1 MLFKTDRFG
10 MFIHFGIYAVNAWHE
25 QEQMRRGIAKNEYIK
40 NADIFNP
47 YKFDA
52 EKWVLFAKESGAQ
65 YICFTT
71 KHHDGFCMWD
81 THFTDYKI
89 TNTPF
94 KRDILKELADACR
107 KYDIKL
113 ELYYSCPDW
122 NYIHSVN
129 NGGSHQLP
137 VPNPGDEPDED
148 LYIQYVKNQITE
160 LLTNYGKI
168 YAIFWDI
175 PPVRRDKS
183 VNELVRKLQPHILIN
198 DRGYDEGDYSTP
210 ERDDTASNFSRLCEA
225 CQSVGYQSWGYR
237 ENEDYFTSQ
246 SLISSVSKILIKG
259 GNYLLNVGPNSLG
272 EIPERS
278 ANIFRDVGTWYKKI
292 YNSIV
297 DTKYIKSG
305 DFEYTVKGNS
315 LFLHLPAAFGCSG
328 AVLKPITIA
337 PEKLIFLN
345 GEEKIEGKIE
355 YTPVDYNGKDN
366 TPHLHLYNIPAE
378 KYIKENM
385 VIQMDFNNI
394 DDVLNLLNNKTEK
407 RIL

>member
-10 MFIHFGIYAVNAWHE
+10 MFIHFGIYSINAWHE
-25 QEQMRRGIAKNEYIK
+25 QEQMRLNIPKSEYIK
-40 NADIFNP
+40 NADIFDP
-47 YKFDA
+47 YNFNA
-52 EKWVLFAKESGAQ
+52 EEWVLFAKESGAQ

-81 THFTDYKI
+81 SKFTDYKI

-94 KRDILKELADACR
+94 KRDLLKELADACQR
-107 KYDIKL
+107 HGIKL

-122 NYIHSVN
+122 NYKHSVN

-137 VPNPGDEPDED
+137 KPNPGDEPNEA

-168 YAIFWDI
+168 YAFFWDI

-183 VNELVRKLQPHILIN
+183 VNELVRSLQPHILIN

-210 ERDDTASNFSRLCEA
+210 ERDDSASNFTRLCEA

-237 ENEDYFTSQ
+237 KNEDYFTPQ

-259 GNYLLNVGPNSLG
+259 GNYLFNVGPDSTG
-272 EIPERS
+272 KIPQKSAEIFS
-278 ANIFRDVGTWYKKI
+278 AVGNWYKKI

-297 DTKYIKSG
+297 NTKYIKAG
-305 DFEYTVKGNS
+305 DFEYTTKNNS

-328 AVLKPITIA
+328 AVLKPINILPKALT
-337 PEKLIFLN
+337 FLN
-345 GEEKIEGKIE
+345 GDEKIDYKVE

-366 TPHLHLYNIPAE
+366 SSHLHLYNIPAE
-378 KYIKENM
+378 KYIGENM
-385 VIQMDFNNI
+385 VIQMDFDNI
-394 DDVLNLLNNKTEK
+394 AEVLDLFKNETDD